1 MDFCLIET
9 PCICSLI
16 IQIQYIFLCVQGDCT
31 TVCGKLAY
39 HERFHTGE
47 LRDRYVL
54 FDHQSF
60 FHKLGSLGLMGITA
74 DPQYGGSG
82 MGYMEH
88 IIVFEEMVRASSAV
102 ALSYGASSNLCIN
115 QINLNGTP
123 EQKEK
128 YLPKVS
134 LEQS

>member
-1 MDFCLIET
+1 MGHRCVYLINGHFC
-9 PCICSLI
+9 CIIC
-16 IQIQYIFLCVQGDCT
+16 Y
-31 TVCGKLAY
+31 Y
-39 HERFHTGE
+39 HF
-47 LRDRYVL
+47 L

-60 FHKLGSLGLMGITA
+60 FRKLGSLGLMGITA

-88 IIVFEEMVRASSAV
+88 VIVFEEIVRASSAV
-102 ALSYGASSNLCIN
+102 AVSYGASANLCIN
-115 QINLNGTP
+115 QINLNGSP
-123 EQKEK
+123 QQKEK